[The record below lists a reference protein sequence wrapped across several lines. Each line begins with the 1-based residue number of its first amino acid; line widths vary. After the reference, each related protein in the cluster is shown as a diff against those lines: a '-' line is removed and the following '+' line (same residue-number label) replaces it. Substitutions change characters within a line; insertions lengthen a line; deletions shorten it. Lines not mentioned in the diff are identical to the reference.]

1 MVSSLVEPT
10 AIAGNAIRRVEA
22 QAGEQV
28 AALYRHFGLALDP
41 DVVDRIGR
49 LVKAKPNGGYG
60 ARRSSLEEYGLD
72 VSLER
77 ERYAGYMAHF
87 GIRPEPQPEIVWV
100 GQFLATARLA
110 MISQPGRHSPAGRG
124 RSLA

>member
-41 DVVDRIGR
+41 DVADRIGR

-60 ARRSSLEEYGLD
+60 ACRCSVEEYGLD

-77 ERYAGYMAHF
+77 ERYARYMAHF
-87 GIRPEPQPEIVWV
+87 GIRPEPSRRSSRSANSSPL
-100 GQFLATARLA
+100 LASR
-110 MISQPGRHSPAGRG
+110 
-124 RSLA
+124 